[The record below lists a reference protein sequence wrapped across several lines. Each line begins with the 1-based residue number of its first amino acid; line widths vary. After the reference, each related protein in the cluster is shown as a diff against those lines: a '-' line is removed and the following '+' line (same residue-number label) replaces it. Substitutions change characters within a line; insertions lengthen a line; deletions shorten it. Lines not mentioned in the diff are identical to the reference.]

1 MMAGGLGRARHV
13 AHALRVVDHQHQLLA
28 ARERLDA
35 HARAG
40 PRDGAADAPQIELVA
55 HDRRYATDRAVARRV
70 RGRAVEPGRGMET
83 YTLRRRADA
92 TPSRQFRIDY
102 AGELNEAQYRAATT
116 VEGPVLVIAGAGS
129 GKTRTLTYRV
139 ARLVESGVPP
149 GRILLLTFTRK
160 AAEQMLARA
169 SVLVGGNCDRVAG
182 GTFHSFANTVLRR
195 VGRAVG
201 LEPNFTILDRSDA
214 EDVVNLLRARAG
226 LDRKERRFPRKAA
239 ILDVFSMAVNRNV
252 AVPDLIEDDYGHL
265 ADHLDD
271 LLRLHDAYG
280 AYKRQQGLVDYDD
293 LLVLL
298 RDLLRDHADVAAQ
311 LSRTY
316 RYVMVDEYQDTN
328 TLQADIVR
336 GLAVEHANVMAVG
349 DDSQS
354 IYSFRGANFRNIM
367 DFERLF
373 PGTRVVTLD
382 ENYRSTQPILRLANA
397 IIDRAPEK
405 YTKILHTSR
414 VQGEIPVLLQCA
426 DEEAQARFVC
436 QRILELREEGLSLDD
451 VAVLFRSSYHSFDLE
466 LELQRHDIPFVKR
479 GGFKF
484 METAHVKDVLAH
496 LRLLANPRDA
506 VSWHRVLLLLDGLG
520 PKTAGDVIAHV
531 GQSASV
537 EDAVARLGTY
547 PRRGAYSKELG
558 RLGELLLETAGETL
572 PVEEKVS
579 RVVGFYVP
587 MLRHK
592 HPEDF
597 PKREK
602 DLEHFLTIAARYRS
616 LDALLADM
624 ALEPPNDSVNEVLAA
639 EVDEGYLTLSTI
651 HSAKGLEWKAVFV
664 IGLVD
669 GRFPSLYNLRSDE
682 EVEEERRLLYVAV
695 TRAKDHLYL
704 SYPIDVYDRASGMVL
719 GKPSRFLDALPGDI
733 LSGLQVV
740 DEHDDE
746 EYA

>member
-1 MMAGGLGRARHV
+1 
-13 AHALRVVDHQHQLLA
+13 
-28 ARERLDA
+28 
-35 HARAG
+35 
-40 PRDGAADAPQIELVA
+40 
-55 HDRRYATDRAVARRV
+55 
-70 RGRAVEPGRGMET
+70 MET
-83 YTLRRRADA
+83 YTLRRRPDA
-92 TPSRQFRIDY
+92 TPPVRYRIDY
-102 AGELNEAQYRAATT
+102 AGELNEAQLDAATT
-116 VEGPVLVIAGAGS
+116 LEGPVLVIAGAGS

-149 GRILLLTFTRK
+149 GQILLLTFTRK

-169 SVLVGGNCDRVAG
+169 SVLVGGSCDRVAG

-195 VGRAVG
+195 VGRAIG
-201 LEPNFTILDRSDA
+201 LAPGFTILDRGDA

-226 LDRKERRFPRKAA
+226 LDRKERRFPRKNA
-239 ILDVFSMAVNRNV
+239 ILDVFSMAVNRNLTIQALV
-252 AVPDLIEDDYGHL
+252 EEDYGHL

-271 LLRLHDAYG
+271 LLVLAERYT
-280 AYKRQQGLVDYDD
+280 AYKREQGLVDYDD

-298 RDLLRDHADVAAQ
+298 RDLLRGHPDVAAQ

-336 GLAVEHANVMAVG
+336 GLAVEHDNVMAVG

-373 PGTRVVTLD
+373 PGTRVITLE
-382 ENYRSTQPILRLANA
+382 ENYRSTQPVLRLANA

-405 YTKILHTSR
+405 YTKVLRTRR
-414 VQGEIPVLLQCA
+414 VDGAAPTLVQCG
-426 DEEAQARFVC
+426 DEQAQARFVC
-436 QRILELREEGLSLDD
+436 QRILELREEGASLDD
-451 VAVLFRSSYHSFDLE
+451 MAVLFRSSYHSFDLE

-506 VSWHRVLLLLDGLG
+506 VAWHRVLLLLGGLG
-520 PKTAGDVIAHV
+520 PKTANDVYGHV
-531 GQSASV
+531 AGAADLT
-537 EDAVARLGTY
+537 DAIARLGTF
-547 PRRGAYSKELG
+547 PRRGAYAKELG
-558 RLGELLLETAGETL
+558 RLAELLAEVALDTVG
-572 PVEEKVS
+572 VDDKVS

-587 MLRHK
+587 MLRHR

-616 LDALLADM
+616 LDSLLSDM
-624 ALEPPNDSVNEVLAA
+624 ALEPPTDSVGDVLAA
-639 EVDEGYLTLSTI
+639 EVDEGLLTLSTI
-651 HSAKGLEWKAVFV
+651 HSAKGLEWRSVFV
-664 IGLVD
+664 IGMVD
-669 GRFPSLYNLRSDE
+669 GRFPSLYNLRSEE

-695 TRAKDHLYL
+695 TRAKEHLYL
-704 SYPIDVYDRASGMVL
+704 SYPIDIYDRATGMVL
-719 GKPSRFLDALPGDI
+719 GKPSRFLDGLPSAV
-733 LSGLQVV
+733 LPGLQVV
-740 DEHDDE
+740 EDDDDLF
-746 EYA
+746 